1 MRGRNFFT
9 NKSISRN
16 ISMFSTKSSVMYYER
31 IVFNNLNN
39 NDKLMDL
46 TPDLSYETEQERV
59 LCFNKMAEQ
68 QKYMRTNNENNET
81 TTVHSTK
88 DKGVINIQLQYN
100 L

>member
-1 MRGRNFFT
+1 
-9 NKSISRN
+9 
-16 ISMFSTKSSVMYYER
+16 MFSTKSSVMYYER